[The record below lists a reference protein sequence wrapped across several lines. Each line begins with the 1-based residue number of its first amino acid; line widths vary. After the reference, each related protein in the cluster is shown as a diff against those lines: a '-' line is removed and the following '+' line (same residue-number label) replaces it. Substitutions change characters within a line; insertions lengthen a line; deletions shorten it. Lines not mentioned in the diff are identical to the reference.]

1 MNPIITVGRRRT
13 VSDPEGGIVFI
24 VSCAYTKKALP
35 RNNGG
40 ASPSSLNLNNFLTIN
55 VSA

>member
-1 MNPIITVGRRRT
+1 VTNPIITVGRRRT
-13 VSDPEGGIVFI
+13 VSGPRGDVVFI
-24 VSCAYTKKALP
+24 VSYIWRENALP

-40 ASPSSLNLNNFLTIN
+40 ANPLNLNNFLTIN